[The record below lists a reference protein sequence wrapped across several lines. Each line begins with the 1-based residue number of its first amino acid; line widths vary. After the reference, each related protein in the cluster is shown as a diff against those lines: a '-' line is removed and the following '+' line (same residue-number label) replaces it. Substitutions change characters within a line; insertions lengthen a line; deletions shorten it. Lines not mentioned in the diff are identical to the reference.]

1 LFDVLIEGHWVPRRS
16 ESGLKLVQMLE
27 QVIIGKNV
35 LVPDVGYPTCRT
47 QGKSQQCV
55 LDRTIGGY
63 EEITEEGMR
72 EE

>member
-1 LFDVLIEGHWVPRRS
+1 
-16 ESGLKLVQMLE
+16 MLE

-72 EE
+72 EEWYTSRYKAAIIEAGPTY